1 MSDKEIIRYV
11 TDEPKFARDASNMAL
26 INTDKNAYTLFKARR
41 SDTDKAKQL
50 HHDVE
55 QLKSDIGE
63 IKSMLQNL
71 ARG

>member
-1 MSDKEIIRYV
+1 
-11 TDEPKFARDASNMAL
+11 MAL
-26 INTDKNAYTLFKARR
+26 INTDKNAYALFKARR

-55 QLKSDIGE
+55 QLKSDISE

>member
-26 INTDKNAYTLFKARR
+26 INTDKNAYTLFKA
-41 SDTDKAKQL
+41 KQL

>member
-1 MSDKEIIRYV
+1 MTKETIRYV

-26 INTDKNAYTLFKARR
+26 INTDKNAYALFKARR

-55 QLKSDIGE
+55 QLKSDISE